1 MFTTVI
7 NMLDSKKSP
16 SGGSSIEGRNSI
28 EEDLDKLPCLFDR
41 VSDRVTEKK
50 GSSVQ
55 EYSYTTP
62 INRKDKNAPTTPAW

>member
-41 VSDRVTEKK
+41 VSDRVTEKE
-50 GSSVQ
+50 GSSV
-55 EYSYTTP
+55 
-62 INRKDKNAPTTPAW
+62 